1 MENEAMRFLE
11 WACADSNPFVWF
23 KGKWIQARDNTIS
36 WTTEELYEAFKSM
49 DEKAQDAINFAE
61 WLHTGEP
68 FIYKGN
74 GNWGQVVRPDM
85 LWSTKQLY
93 KQFKEYEEAVLS
105 GNKTNSIRG

>member
-1 MENEAMRFLE
+1 MRFLE
-11 WACADSNPFVWF
+11 WACADRNPFVRF
-23 KGKWIQARDNTIS
+23 RDRWIQAGDNSIS
-36 WTTEELYEAFKSM
+36 WTTEDLYETFKSM

-93 KQFKEYEEAVLS
+93 KQFKEYEETVLA
-105 GNKTNSIRG
+105 GNKTNKKRD